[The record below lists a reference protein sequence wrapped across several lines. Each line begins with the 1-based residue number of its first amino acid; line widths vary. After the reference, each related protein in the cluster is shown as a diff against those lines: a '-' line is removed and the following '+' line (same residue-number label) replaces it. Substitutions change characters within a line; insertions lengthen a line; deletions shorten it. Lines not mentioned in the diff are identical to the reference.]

1 MAALLG
7 CDAVS
12 LEYPTKV
19 ILKDVT
25 LGVAEG
31 DRIGIVGKNGD
42 GKVDASFGACRNCRA
57 R

>member
-19 ILKDVT
+19 ILKGVT
-25 LGVAEG
+25 LGVADG
-31 DRIGIVGKNGD
+31 DRFAEALD
-42 GKVDASFGACRNCRA
+42 GTVSCIRLI
-57 R
+57 